1 MQTSKAFI
9 QNFKRGGE
17 KWLDRIITTDETWL
31 HHFDPETKT
40 ESSIWKHR
48 DSQAPKKAKVAKSMG
63 KQMYIFFADRH
74 GMILVHAVPSG
85 QTVNAAYYS
94 KVLRRDL
101 VKAIKKKRPA
111 MAVDLGN
118 IILHQDN
125 APAHTATST
134 CLEIE
139 LLGYDL
145 LEHPP
150 YSPDL
155 APMDFAI
162 FPFIKSQLRGVRFE
176 DSDEP
181 KYATRTIVSKIDSKW
196 YSDVFDSWL
205 RRCEKC
211 LQCKG
216 DYVEK

>member
-1 MQTSKAFI
+1 MYQT
-9 QNFKRGGE
+9 
-17 KWLDRIITTDETWL
+17 
-31 HHFDPETKT
+31 
-40 ESSIWKHR
+40 KHWFYLL
-48 DSQAPKKAKVAKSMG
+48 Q
-63 KQMYIFFADRH
+63 
-74 GMILVHAVPSG
+74 
-85 QTVNAAYYS
+85 
-94 KVLRRDL
+94 VLRRDL

-125 APAHTATST
+125 APAHTAAST

-139 LLGYDL
+139 LLGFDL

-176 DSDEP
+176 DSDEL